1 LECVEE
7 GILWDADYEIEHLYA
22 DRSPTEARAL
32 KQISGI
38 NDEYFNYI
46 PEDPKDKEI
55 KGKLAKLRKLCE
67 SVMKGR

>member
-22 DRSPTEARAL
+22 DRSPAEAREL
-32 KQISGI
+32 RQMTGI

-46 PEDPKDKEI
+46 PEDPKDEEI
-55 KGKLAKLRKLCE
+55 EGKIAELRKLCE
-67 SVMKGR
+67 SALKG